1 MPRESYNGGP
11 EVLGTEQ
18 QSQHHRAMGESVCIF
33 GGNRLTG
40 IQGRPGR
47 MGEMC
52 AGDATAMK
60 VDDFRD
66 RV

>member
-1 MPRESYNGGP
+1 M
-11 EVLGTEQ
+11 LGTEQ